1 MQEKEKN
8 PLIFQTINN
17 VLKDVTAIG
26 KDKKNT
32 QQGYSFRGIDD
43 LYNELHGLFAKHGLF
58 FTSELVGSLREERTS
73 KSGGATIYSIIDIK
87 FTFYAL
93 DGSSVSSV
101 MRGEAMDS
109 GDKASNKA
117 ASAALKYALLQLF
130 MIPTEE
136 EKDTEFQS
144 PEVKPKRI
152 TIDQN
157 IVDKISKA
165 DLDSLGRI
173 YNDLIEEEKKIYF
186 KFFKERKE
194 ALLKNQYTHSL
205 SIPIK

>member
-1 MQEKEKN
+1 MQEKEKT

-17 VLKDVTAIG
+17 VLKEVGAIG

-136 EKDTEFQS
+136 EKDTECQS
-144 PEVKPKRI
+144 PEVKPKNI
-152 TIDQN
+152 TLDKN
-157 IVDKISKA
+157 IVDKISKSN
-165 DLDSLGRI
+165 LDGLGKI
-173 YNDLIEEEKKIYF
+173 YNDLLEDEKELYYSFLK
-186 KFFKERKE
+186 KRKE
-194 ALLKNQYTHSL
+194 VILKETVDNA
-205 SIPIK
+205 K

>member
-1 MQEKEKN
+1 
-8 PLIFQTINN
+8 
-17 VLKDVTAIG
+17 
-26 KDKKNT
+26 
-32 QQGYSFRGIDD
+32 
-43 LYNELHGLFAKHGLF
+43 
-58 FTSELVGSLREERTS
+58 
-73 KSGGATIYSIIDIK
+73 
-87 FTFYAL
+87 
-93 DGSSVSSV
+93 
-101 MRGEAMDS
+101 MDS

>member
-1 MQEKEKN
+1 MQEKEKI

-17 VLKDVTAIG
+17 VLKDVKAIG
-26 KDKKNT
+26 KYNENT
-32 QQGYSFRGIDD
+32 QQGYLFRGIDD
-43 LYNELHGLFAKHGLF
+43 LYNELHRLFAKHGLF
-58 FTSELVGSLREERTS
+58 CIPEVLGSPIREERTS
-73 KSGGATIYSIIDIK
+73 KSNSVIIYSILDIK

-93 DGSSVSSV
+93 DGSSVYSV

-117 ASAALKYALLQLF
+117 ATAALKCTLLQLF
-130 MIPTEE
+130 MIPTKEQ
-136 EKDTEFQS
+136 KDTGFQS

-152 TIDQN
+152 IIDQN

-165 DLDSLGRI
+165 DVDSLGRI

-194 ALLKNQYTHSL
+194 ALLKSTVANA
-205 SIPIK
+205 K